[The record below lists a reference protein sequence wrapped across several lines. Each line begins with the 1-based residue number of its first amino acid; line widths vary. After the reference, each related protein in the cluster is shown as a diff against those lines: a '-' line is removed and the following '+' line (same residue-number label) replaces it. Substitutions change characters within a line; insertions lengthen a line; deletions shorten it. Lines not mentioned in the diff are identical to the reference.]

1 MSSTPNGPI
10 FSGPIYGGLTR
21 SLLYAPAL
29 NARALEKARELDCD
43 GVIVDLEDSVGAE
56 AKDAA
61 RQAAVAALS
70 RGFPGKTTALR
81 VNRLDTPWGAA
92 DLKAAVQARPDVV
105 VLPKVATPEVIQAV
119 TRGIGQD
126 IRLWAMIESCQGLIR
141 MPDIAMAAKTTSLSA
156 LLVGTNDLVA
166 EMRCRAGVDRHAL
179 VPALSQVVIT
189 ARAFGL
195 KPLDGP
201 FNDFHDPGGLEIQCR
216 QAAELGFDGKSLI
229 HPSQIEAANRAFAP
243 SAERVAWAREVI
255 AVFARYP
262 KEAVIAINGQMVER
276 AMHLKEAE
284 AIAAFALA
292 RGQR

>member
-1 MSSTPNGPI
+1 MSSAAN
-10 FSGPIYGGLTR
+10 GLTR
-21 SLLYAPAL
+21 SLLYVPAL
-29 NARALEKARELDCD
+29 NARALEKARELDAD
-43 GVIVDLEDSVGAE
+43 AVIIDLEDSIGAE

-61 RQAAVAALS
+61 REAAVQAL
-70 RGFPGKTTALR
+70 RQGFPGKTTALR

-92 DLKAAVQARPDVV
+92 DLKAAVGAGPDVV
-105 VLPKVATPEVIQAV
+105 VLPKVSAPDVIQAV

-126 IRLWAMIESCQGLIR
+126 IRLWAMIESCLGLIR
-141 MPDIAMAAKTTSLSA
+141 MPDIALTAKTTSLSG

-166 EMRCRAGVDRHAL
+166 EMRCHAGVDRHAL

-201 FNDFHDPGGLEIQCR
+201 YNDFEDPGGLEIQCR

-243 SAERVAWAREVI
+243 SAERIAWARQVI
-255 AVFARYP
+255 EAFARHP
-262 KEAVIAINGQMVER
+262 KEAVIALNGKMVER

-284 AIAAFALA
+284 AVAAFAL
-292 RGQR
+292 RRRD